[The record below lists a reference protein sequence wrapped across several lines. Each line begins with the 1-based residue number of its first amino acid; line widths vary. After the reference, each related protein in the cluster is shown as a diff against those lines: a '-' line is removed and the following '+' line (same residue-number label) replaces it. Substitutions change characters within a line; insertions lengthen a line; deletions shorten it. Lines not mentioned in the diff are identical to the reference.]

1 MSVAAII
8 PAYNEEKTIAK
19 VIRTLRR
26 VDSIDEVIVIS
37 DGSTDRTAIVAKAA
51 GATKVIALKKNKG
64 KGEAMHCGAVTTNA
78 DILFFC
84 DADLRGLTLHHVR
97 AILLP
102 VREGRAAMC
111 VGLRDRAGIPE
122 FVTHIDPLLAIGG
135 ERAVR
140 KEIFMRL
147 TEEEYH
153 GFSIE
158 IALNN
163 YCKRQNLPVHF
174 VVMRGVIPLSKEQ
187 KWGIWMGLSRRIPW
201 LFQMIRI
208 RFLSFFR

>member
-8 PAYNEEKTIAK
+8 PAYNEAKTIGTI
-19 VIRTLRR
+19 IRTLR
-26 VDSIDEVIVIS
+26 EVLVIGDIIVVS
-37 DGSTDRTAIVAKAA
+37 DGSTDDTLSVARTA
-51 GATKVIALKKNKG
+51 GATRVVVLSENKG
-64 KGEAMHCGAVTTNA
+64 KGEAMHRGAAETRA

-84 DADLRGLTLHHVR
+84 DADLQGLTREHVQ
-97 AILLP
+97 AIIAP
-102 VREGRAAMC
+102 VLEGRAAMC

-135 ERAVR
+135 ERAIR
-140 KEIFMRL
+140 KEIFMQL
-147 TEEEYH
+147 TKKDYH
-153 GFSIE
+153 GFSVE

-163 YCKRQNLPVHF
+163 YCKRHNFPVHF
-174 VVMRGVIPLSKEQ
+174 VVMRGVIPVSKER
-187 KWGIWMGLSRRIPW
+187 KWGIWTGLWRRIPW